1 MRLSKTFIIPS
12 QMFKLLKAKL
22 IKYLFTSLV
31 DSTESPLIK
40 VGDPDSWFICPTN
53 LNSNSNVL
61 SAGAGMHITFELNLI
76 KLFNCTVNL
85 YDPSPTGKKTASQ
98 YSNNFTKLSFFPIG
112 LAASDGFVG
121 FGVPDNP
128 DEGSWKSGCLNSD
141 VYFECQSLSTIMAI
155 NNWKH
160 IDLLKIDIEGFEYQ
174 VIDDIIKNNL
184 NVSQICVEFH
194 SKGSMNIDKTGYDLL
209 WNVFRLKRHGYS
221 LIHLTKT
228 DFTFIKKQ
236 FS

>member
-1 MRLSKTFIIPS
+1 
-12 QMFKLLKAKL
+12 
-22 IKYLFTSLV
+22 
-31 DSTESPLIK
+31 
-40 VGDPDSWFICPTN
+40 
-53 LNSNSNVL
+53 
-61 SAGAGMHITFELNLI
+61 
-76 KLFNCTVNL
+76 
-85 YDPSPTGKKTASQ
+85 
-98 YSNNFTKLSFFPIG
+98 
-112 LAASDGFVG
+112 
-121 FGVPDNP
+121 
-128 DEGSWKSGCLNSD
+128 
-141 VYFECQSLSTIMAI
+141 MAI